1 MLAIGDNLRL
11 SADSIRAHKL
21 RASLT
26 VLGLTMGVA
35 TLITVMTIVQGA
47 NTYVEQKIANLGTNV
62 FRVARTPFAV
72 VDFTVI
78 RQALKNKFITT
89 EDLTA
94 VAAECHACRYVGA
107 SASTTLAVDYQN
119 KQVDDATV
127 YGYTPDMVD
136 IDTRTLVDGRYFTET
151 EDHHAAAVCLIGASM
166 VDTFFPG
173 VNPLGHVIRAANQ
186 EFMVIGTF
194 EKIGSVLGQDQD
206 NFLIIPLTTFL
217 KFRGSRQSLTLEIK
231 ATGGDRIFDAAQD
244 EVRVLMRARR
254 HRSLNMDDDFFI
266 GTAQSYI
273 SLWQSISGSF
283 FAVFVMVSS
292 ISAIVGGIVIMN
304 VMLVSVT
311 ERTKEIGVRRALG
324 ATKADILRQFLAES
338 IMQCLIGGAIGIAIG
353 FACALALRTYT
364 SFPASVQTWV
374 AVLGVVLSSIIGLFF
389 GIYPASKAAALDPV
403 TALRADNG

>member
-1 MLAIGDNLRL
+1 MLAISDNLRL

-47 NTYVEQKIANLGTNV
+47 NIFVEQKIANLGTNV

-72 VDFTVI
+72 VDFSVVTKS
-78 RQALKNKFITT
+78 LKNKYITPD
-89 EDLTA
+89 DLTA
-94 VAAECHACRYVGA
+94 VRERCPACRLVGA
-107 SASTTLAVDYQN
+107 SSNTTLSVNYQN
-119 KQVDDATV
+119 KQVDDSTL
-127 YGYTPDMVD
+127 YGYTPNMID
-136 IDTRTLVDGRYFTET
+136 IDTRTLDQGRYFSES
-151 EDHHAAAVCLIGASM
+151 EDRHAASVCLIGASM
-166 VDTFFPG
+166 AETFFPG
-173 VNPLGHVIRAANQ
+173 VSPMGHTIRAANQ
-186 EFMVIGTF
+186 EFLVIGTF

-206 NFLIIPLTTFL
+206 NFLIIPLTSYL
-217 KFRGSRQSLTLEIK
+217 KFRGSRNSLTLEIK
-231 ATGGDRIFDAAQD
+231 ATGGDKFFESAQD
-244 EVRVLMRARR
+244 EVRIIMRARR
-254 HRSLNMDDDFFI
+254 HRTLNMEDDFFI

-273 SLWQSISGSF
+273 ALWQSISGSF

-338 IMQCLIGGAIGIAIG
+338 IMQCLIGGVIGISIG
-353 FACALALRTYT
+353 FTCALALRTYT

-374 AVLGVVLSSIIGLFF
+374 AVLGFVLSSIIGLFF

-403 TALRADNG
+403 TALRAENG